1 MTPQKVAPDEVVACV
16 RPYAG
21 RGCAPPGEVAPRV
34 SALIAAGCVVTVAI
48 ALLGMDSMWGSADW
62 IEQSPVWGVGRSE
75 FLYTHGLPLLL
86 MIAMALAFAPRFD
99 VSRVLRIAVLLPVF
113 HLAAIVIAAFA
124 WTAIHADIDAVNE
137 AQGWKVSYLPNIGLP
152 SSAALVVAFGAVFA
166 IAITIKWRRG
176 EWAHAGVMLT
186 LSYLLLVGLWLPIL
200 SRLSISSSN
209 AFNAANAF
217 RENCDFGYG
226 CGYRYYWAWQFNHR
240 ILSREAFTVL
250 AIVPPMLVAIA
261 FTAIAFRSPRLFN
274 RLRAWPRL
282 AVKLLLGGGVLAA
295 LTLPDEGWL
304 LYLESSY
311 LVLFAVILA
320 VGALITLTVITRLG
334 SLASHFSFGRL
345 PKVEGTIARDEQD
358 EVARFEVTSWL
369 RGPRLAV
376 RSFVVA
382 TPNGN
387 VPLDGVTV
395 LARVP
400 ASTTALDVGEHAPVL
415 APGDRVII
423 GGRKGR
429 TGAADPFRTIEA
441 TDVAAVAGADARAYR
456 FSDVALVVWR
466 PAVAYLAI
474 LVAVALPYLS
484 IVLT

>member
-1 MTPQKVAPDEVVACV
+1 
-16 RPYAG
+16 
-21 RGCAPPGEVAPRV
+21 
-34 SALIAAGCVVTVAI
+34 
-48 ALLGMDSMWGSADW
+48 
-62 IEQSPVWGVGRSE
+62 
-75 FLYTHGLPLLL
+75 
-86 MIAMALAFAPRFD
+86 
-99 VSRVLRIAVLLPVF
+99 VL
-113 HLAAIVIAAFA
+113 
-124 WTAIHADIDAVNE
+124 
-137 AQGWKVSYLPNIGLP
+137 
-152 SSAALVVAFGAVFA
+152 A
-166 IAITIKWRRG
+166 IAIAIKWRRG

-186 LSYLLLVGLWLPIL
+186 LSYLLLIGLWLPIL
-200 SRLSISSSN
+200 SRLSVSETS
-209 AFNAANAF
+209 AFNAASMIDW
-217 RENCDFGYG
+217 RDD
-226 CGYRYYWAWQFNHR
+226 YRFYWAWRYNHR
-240 ILSREAFTVL
+240 LLSRETFTLL
-250 AIVPPMLVAIA
+250 AIVLPLLFSIG
-261 FTAIAFRSPRLFN
+261 FTTIAFRSPRLFN
-274 RLRAWPRL
+274 RLRAWPKL
-282 AVKLLLGGGVLAA
+282 AVKLLLGGAILAA

-400 ASTTALDVGEHAPVL
+400 ASTTSLEVGEHAPVL

-423 GGRKGR
+423 GGRRSR

-441 TDVAAVAGADARAYR
+441 TDVATVAGADARAYR